1 MYLTLSLDCKPY
13 ILWFFHS
20 FLFSSK
26 IPKKLLT
33 NWDTATV
40 LPILWI
46 LQKFIPIPPSTM
58 DTERIQQLHQ
68 PLYHLT
74 SNYEYHNP
82 FCMHITGCTHM
93 TLIITDHTKA
103 PDTITSRFRKHSM
116 RLRAYYQNT
125 FKRLVMETNLNQ
137 TTATVKEYIVKKRIL
152 TL

>member
-58 DTERIQQLHQ
+58 DTERIQQLPQ
-68 PLYHLT
+68 PLYYLT

-103 PDTITSRFRKHSM
+103 PDTITSRSKSKHSM
-116 RLRAYYQNT
+116 RHFELT
-125 FKRLVMETNLNQ
+125 TKIHLKGWSWKPIWIRLLLLSKSTSSK
-137 TTATVKEYIVKKRIL
+137 KEY
-152 TL
+152 